1 MKQCQGLILAVP
13 ASFPSSFKT
22 THTRNVPR
30 IRMESGAAPRY
41 GIIQLLH
48 LLKSSFRFPAVVS
61 TLVDKEIGAFVVPT
75 APMVTVA
82 GAV

>member
-1 MKQCQGLILAVP
+1 MKQCQDLILAVP
-13 ASFPSSFKT
+13 ASFPSSFKAT
-22 THTRNVPR
+22 PSRNVLR
-30 IRMESGAAPRY
+30 IGMESGAAPRY
-41 GIIQLLH
+41 GIIQLH

-61 TLVDKEIGAFVVPT
+61 MLVDKEIGAFVVPT